1 MENYQFESVRCTVEL
16 VWILAIRWNMI
27 VISAFSAAGGECEK
41 HTRSQHQ
48 MSSVFSVHCT
58 CVNGQLETSKWWYRN
73 QKLTEKNRKQ
83 KREYL
88 QKRTRIK
95 QSEHRTITL
104 ISLVFLRFPFHY
116 FIRTNRLA
124 SVQQT
129 MAYQTFL
136 QEYLQI
142 PICTRIYTTAC
153 VITTIAVVKYSG
165 FSYKYSLQ

>member
-73 QKLTEKNRKQ
+73 QKLTEKIANKNENICRNVHASNKVNTEPLRLFRWFFYVFRFIISFARIDWPAFNKQ
-83 KREYL
+83 WPIKHFYKNISRFRFAPEY
-88 QKRTRIK
+88 I
-95 QSEHRTITL
+95 
-104 ISLVFLRFPFHY
+104 
-116 FIRTNRLA
+116 
-124 SVQQT
+124 QQ
-129 MAYQTFL
+129 
-136 QEYLQI
+136 
-142 PICTRIYTTAC
+142 P
-153 VITTIAVVKYSG
+153 VS
-165 FSYKYSLQ
+165 

>member
-1 MENYQFESVRCTVEL
+1 MHSGTGLNIGYSMEHDCDQRFFSGWCRMCESHTLSNKCQAYFLYIVRVSMGNL
-16 VWILAIRWNMI
+16 KRQNDDI
-27 VISAFSAAGGECEK
+27 VIKNSRK
-41 HTRSQHQ
+41 
-48 MSSVFSVHCT
+48 
-58 CVNGQLETSKWWYRN
+58 
-73 QKLTEKNRKQ
+73 KNRKQ

-95 QSEHRTITL
+95 QSEHSTITL

-153 VITTIAVVKYSG
+153 VITTIAVVKYNS
-165 FSYKYSLQ
+165 FSYKYTLQQS